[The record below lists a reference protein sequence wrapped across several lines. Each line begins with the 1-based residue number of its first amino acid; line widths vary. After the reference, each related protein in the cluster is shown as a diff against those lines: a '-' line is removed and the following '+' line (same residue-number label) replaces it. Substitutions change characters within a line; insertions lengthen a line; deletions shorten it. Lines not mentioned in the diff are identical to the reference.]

1 MVQKIGRGTG
11 CSILRKPSE
20 SIILKRTVCL
30 WEKVNKHKG
39 KSLQRL
45 FFSVGNGNKLP
56 PRGSFV
62 YVQSKSMADN
72 GLLFFGKW

>member
-1 MVQKIGRGTG
+1 MVQKTERGTG
-11 CSILRKPSE
+11 CDILRKPSE

-30 WEKVNKHKG
+30 WEKINKHKG

-56 PRGSFV
+56 PEGSFV
-62 YVQSKSMADN
+62 YVQSKSMAEKD
-72 GLLFFGKW
+72 LLFFSEW